1 MRNASPKTTPPL
13 ASQGAAASDPTGLK
27 SLHPPA
33 GYTGRKPLPHGRAR
47 TSVLSIKVSIL
58 ERHQLEQRALD
69 AGMRLTSFVRQ
80 AALGVQVTRAAS
92 IADMTHIAQLN
103 DIALVIAAEAAK
115 LGRGERLPAEAL
127 AAFTAVTDLSDR
139 LMAQLDA
146 ADNAQAAQQRL
157 AAELAHVGRNLNQ
170 ITRAV
175 NTIAKR
181 RDGDTALPPYT
192 RGVLADIAAL
202 MARLPSPEEPGP

>member
-1 MRNASPKTTPPL
+1 MRNASPKTTPHL
-13 ASQGAAASDPTGLK
+13 VSQGAAASDPTGLK
-27 SLHPPA
+27 SHRPPA
-33 GYTGRKPLPHGRAR
+33 SYTGRKPLPHGRAR
-47 TSVLSIKVSIL
+47 TNVLSIKVSIV

-69 AGMRLTSFVRQ
+69 AGIPLTSFVRQ
-80 AALGVQVTRAAS
+80 AALGTQVTRAAS

-115 LGRGERLPAEAL
+115 LGKGERLPAEAL
-127 AAFTAVTDLSDR
+127 AAFTAVANLSDR
-139 LMAQLDA
+139 LMAQISA
-146 ADNAQAAQQRL
+146 ADETQAAQQRL

-175 NTIAKR
+175 NTMAKR

-192 RGVLADIAAL
+192 RAVLADIAAL
-202 MARLPSPEEPGP
+202 MARLPSPKEPGP